1 MNEGFIKMQR
11 HMTKK
16 KEYRIGLFLGSFF
29 DKYEITVFNGV
40 LAGCK
45 EEKVQLISF
54 VGGSLDDPHGFS
66 SQRNTVYNLVNPHK
80 IDGIISVSG
89 ALGNYIGT
97 ERLTQ
102 FYNKFSP
109 IPIVSIGVRIEGCTS
124 ILVDNAIGMRE
135 CLHHLIKDH
144 GHRRLAFIKG
154 PEYNPEAKER
164 FMIYKQVLDSCNIAF
179 DPDIVA
185 PGDFSAESGKEAIHY
200 LLKGKK
206 AVFDVLIAANDY
218 MAIAAIK
225 ELRNYGINVPHD
237 MSVVGF
243 DDIEESR
250 FNNPPLTTV
259 QQPLFK
265 MGYKAV
271 NQLVSLINGEKI
283 LSKVDLPSRLV
294 IRRSCHCAGIGR
306 KYMLIDKKIAGFI
319 LEFKKESKEER
330 EFISYLVQ
338 EMEQSFSGFK
348 NAIKTFEWAKSLFFA
363 LFNEV
368 KQKSDKIFLYTL
380 EEIILEAS
388 EIGIDTLSWYTVM
401 ISFFQKIFNF
411 SVVWENRSY
420 TNYLWK
426 ATLVLIGE
434 IGGSTHAYRRLRN
447 NEENADLLLVNQA
460 LATTFSVTGLQ
471 HVLARYLPTLGI
483 NHCYIALYD
492 SLANERRFCRLIFAY
507 KDNIIMEIT
516 PETSHYLSIK
526 LIPESIELPICRN
539 GFLVLPLFFK
549 NSQLGFMVIEN
560 GPLNN
565 TIYQSLA
572 IQISGAL
579 EGSFLL
585 DKVEK
590 QAGKLQE
597 EVINRTS
604 DLQDIHLKLKH
615 EREELE
621 KVQNELTMEK
631 ERALVTL
638 ESIGD
643 GVITTDNNGIITYLN
658 PVAEKLTGWK
668 NSEAIGLTLGKVLKV
683 TYNFNDGLLNDPT
696 EIALGQDASLK
707 LSGSIIL
714 KSRNGRVFS
723 IKESISP
730 IRNFEKQTIGV
741 VIVIHNVSEIQL
753 MSQKIMYQSTHDALT
768 SLLNRARFEELLSEL
783 ILNIRNETIDN
794 VFCFIDIDKFKIIN
808 ETFGTVAGD
817 ELLRHISAILKKG
830 IRSTDT
836 LARLGADQFGVLFSC
851 CPMNRA
857 REIAEELCKL
867 VYASKFRWKD
877 NDFKV
882 CISIG
887 LIPLKPKTKNIAKVF
902 SSANMACSIAKKKGG
917 NKVHVYT
924 TEDKELIQYQSDINF
939 ISHISKAL
947 DEDRFCLYSQVIQ
960 PIGTTITFG
969 EHYEILIR
977 MIDENDQI
985 LAPEMFISA
994 AERYNIMP
1002 TIDRWAICK
1011 LFSSYKIDYN
1021 ETVYQTRGKFSINL
1035 SGATLNDEDFLDFV
1049 FEQFEKYDIPPF
1061 MICFEITETAA
1072 ISNFSRVVKF
1082 IKELK
1087 KIGCCFSLDDFGTG
1101 WASFNYLKHLPVDFL
1116 KIDGSFVKGMDKN
1129 PLDYVLVETINHIG
1143 HVMGLE
1149 TIAEYVETENILVK
1163 LKTIG
1168 VNYAQGYII
1177 SRPKPLYF

>member
-1 MNEGFIKMQR
+1 MNEGIIKIDEP
-11 HMTKK
+11 MTEK
-16 KEYRIGLFLGSFF
+16 KEYKIGLFLGSFF
-29 DKYEITVFNGV
+29 DKYEITVFKGV

-45 EEKVQLISF
+45 DENVQLISF
-54 VGGSLDDPHGFS
+54 VGGSLDDPHGYFA
-66 SQRNTVYNLVNPHK
+66 QRNTVYNLVNPHK
-80 IDGIISVSG
+80 IDGLICVSG
-89 ALGNYIGT
+89 ALGNYIGA
-97 ERLTQ
+97 ERLAQ
-102 FYNKFSP
+102 FFNKFSP
-109 IPIVSIGVRIEGCTS
+109 IPIVSIGVRIKSCTS

-135 CLHHLIKDH
+135 CLHHLIRDH
-144 GHRRLAFIKG
+144 GLKRLAFIKG
-154 PEYNPEAKER
+154 PERNPEAEER
-164 FMIYKQVLDSCNIAF
+164 FFVYKQVLASYKIAF
-179 DPDIVA
+179 DPDLVA
-185 PGDFSAESGKEAIHY
+185 HGDFTSESGKEAVIY
-200 LLKGKK
+200 LLKEKK
-206 AVFDVLIAANDY
+206 AEFDALVASNDY

-225 ELRNYGINVPHD
+225 ELKKHGKSVPHD
-237 MSVVGF
+237 VSVVGF
-243 DDIEESR
+243 DDIEESQ

-265 MGYKAV
+265 MGFKAV
-271 NQLVSLINGEKI
+271 NQLISFINGEKI

-294 IRRSCHCAGIGR
+294 IRRSCRCTGVER
-306 KYMLIDKKIAGFI
+306 KYILINKKIAGLI
-319 LEFKKESKEER
+319 KELKAESKEER
-330 EFISYLVQ
+330 ELISHLVQ
-338 EMEQSFSGFK
+338 EMEQNFKGFK
-348 NAIKTFEWAKSLFFA
+348 NAIKTFEWAKSLFSA
-363 LFNEV
+363 LFREI
-368 KQKSDKIFLYTL
+368 KEQSDKIFLQIL

-388 EIGIDTLSWYTVM
+388 DCGIDTLSWYPVM
-401 ISFFQKIFNF
+401 ISFFQKLFAF
-411 SVVWENRSY
+411 SLIWENRAY
-420 TNYLWK
+420 THYLWK
-426 ATLVLIGE
+426 ASLVLIGE
-434 IGGSTHAYRRLRN
+434 IGGSTHAYRRLQN
-447 NEENADLLLVNQA
+447 NEENIDLLWVNQA

-471 HVLARYLPTLGI
+471 YVLARYLPTLGV
-483 NHCYIALYD
+483 NNCYIALYD
-492 SLANERRFCRLIFAY
+492 SVMNERRFCRLIFAY
-507 KDNIIMEIT
+507 KDNRILEIT
-516 PETSHYLSIK
+516 PETSRYLSIK
-526 LIPESIELPICRN
+526 LIPETIEFPECED
-539 GFLVLPLFFK
+539 GFMVLPLHFK

-560 GPLNN
+560 GPLDN

-585 DKVEK
+585 NKVEK

-597 EVINRTS
+597 EVIDRTS
-604 DLQDIHLKLKH
+604 DLRNINLELKH

-668 NSEAIGLTLGKVLKV
+668 NSEAVGLSLGKILKV
-683 TYNFNDGLLNDPT
+683 TYNFSDGLLNDPT
-696 EIALGQDASLK
+696 EIALGQDSSLK

-730 IRNFEKQTIGV
+730 IRNFKKQTIGV
-741 VIVIHNVSEIQL
+741 VIVIHNVSEIQM
-753 MSQKIMYQSTHDALT
+753 MSQRIVYQSTHDALT
-768 SLLNRARFEELLSEL
+768 SLLNRARFEELLSDL
-783 ILNIRNETIDN
+783 IQNIHNETMDN
-794 VFCFIDIDKFKIIN
+794 VFCFIDIDKFKVIN

-817 ELLRHISAILKKG
+817 ELLRHISSILKQG
-830 IRSTDT
+830 IRSTDS

-851 CPMNRA
+851 CPINRA
-857 REIAEELCKL
+857 KGIAEELCKL
-867 VYASKFRWKD
+867 VYTSKFRWKD
-877 NDFKV
+877 KDFTV

-887 LIPLKPKTKNIAKVF
+887 LIPLKPKTKNIAKIFNSV
-902 SSANMACSIAKKKGG
+902 NMACSIAKKKGG
-917 NKVHVYT
+917 NRVHVYT
-924 TEDKELIQYQSDINF
+924 TEDKEFIKYHSDIHF
-939 ISHISKAL
+939 VSHITKAL

-977 MIDENDQI
+977 MIDDNDQI
-985 LAPEMFISA
+985 LAPETFISA

-1002 TIDRWAICK
+1002 TIDRWAIRK

-1021 ETVYQTRGKFSINL
+1021 ETVYQTRGRYSINL
-1035 SGATLNDEDFLDFV
+1035 SGATLNDEDFLNFV

-1149 TIAEYVETENILVK
+1149 TIAEYVETESILLK

-1177 SRPKPLYF
+1177 SKPKPLYF